1 VEELIRNIV
10 SHAGAAA
17 GGHTTSQKRTGKNY
31 GRKLR
36 DFYDVQEYKSSPIDI
51 AGQIDWYWQRDEL
64 IILKLG
70 RLRLFHEQTVYSSAA
85 CGELREFV

>member
-1 VEELIRNIV
+1 MLVLLLAITQLRKNEPGR
-10 SHAGAAA
+10 
-17 GGHTTSQKRTGKNY
+17 GKNY

-36 DFYDVQEYKSSPIDI
+36 SFYDVQECKSSPIDI
-51 AGQIDWYWQRDEL
+51 AGQTDWYWQRDEL